1 MARLIVKSPYIKCGG
16 GQGADGY
23 MRYIATRERVEIIPD
38 DRLPTRKQEQLITKL
53 IRDFPDVKEL
63 LEYDDYVQKP
73 TKANASSLITLA
85 LEEHW
90 KQVQQTD
97 GYMRYIATR
106 PRAERLG
113 DHGLFGD
120 TDHVDLSA
128 AMSELEHYSGNVWT
142 HIFSLHREDAE
153 RLGYNNAQAWRALL
167 RAHRNDIAAAM
178 HIPPQDF
185 RWYAAFHDEGHH
197 PHVHMMAWS
206 VKLGQAHLD
215 RDGIRSIRSQLTNE
229 IFQQELLHIY
239 EQKSIS
245 RDELVKETRKV
256 MLELP

>member
-16 GQGADGY
+16 NQGADGY

-38 DRLPTRKQEQLITKL
+38 DRPPTRKQEQLITKL
-53 IRDFPDVKEL
+53 TKDFPDVKEL

-97 GYMRYIATR
+97 GYMKYIATR

-120 TDHVDLSA
+120 ADRVDLDTA
-128 AMSELEHYSGNVWT
+128 ISELEHYTGNVWT
-142 HIFSLHREDAE
+142 YILSPHREDTT
-153 RLGYNNAQAWRALL
+153 RLGCDNAKAWRNLL
-167 RAHRNDIAAAM
+167 RVNRNGIAAAM
-178 HIPPQDF
+178 NIQLNHFAGMPPSATRESIP
-185 RWYAAFHDEGHH
+185 
-197 PHVHMMAWS
+197 
-206 VKLGQAHLD
+206 
-215 RDGIRSIRSQLTNE
+215 ICT
-229 IFQQELLHIY
+229 
-239 EQKSIS
+239 
-245 RDELVKETRKV
+245 
-256 MLELP
+256 